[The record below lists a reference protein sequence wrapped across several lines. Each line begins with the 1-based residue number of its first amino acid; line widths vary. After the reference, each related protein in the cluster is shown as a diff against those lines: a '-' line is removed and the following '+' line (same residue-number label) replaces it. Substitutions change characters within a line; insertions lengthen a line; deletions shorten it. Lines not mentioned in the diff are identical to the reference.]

1 MSFNVIKF
9 RDYKIYY
16 KMDDNVRM
24 FDITNFLKQYN
35 KTAIKKRHLS
45 KWLSSIPS
53 YKVLPLEERDDTN
66 SIKMKIPGKFVCVGG
81 VIVHVNYEIF
91 CHILSW
97 INEEMCEEFRSMFTI
112 TTPTI
117 SHDQEYEKLLAEY
130 NELKESTHHTAE
142 YEQQLLDEN
151 EKLRDENKKL
161 RDAYEKICMM
171 YKSEKNLTATLRN
184 QIIELKK
191 EKECLEVNNKY
202 LYENLNKIDKITT
215 DLLNKQ
221 HKDDQN

>member
-112 TTPTI
+112 TTPTTTT
-117 SHDQEYEKLLAEY
+117 SHDQ
-130 NELKESTHHTAE
+130 E

-161 RDAYEKICMM
+161 RDVYEKICMM

-221 HKDDQN
+221 YKDD

>member
-16 KMDDNVRM
+16 KMDGNVRM

-53 YKVLPLEERDDTN
+53 YKVLPLEDRDSTN

-97 INEEMCEEFRSMFTI
+97 INVEMCEEFRSMFTI
-112 TTPTI
+112 TTPTTT
-117 SHDQEYEKLLAEY
+117 SHDQ
-130 NELKESTHHTAE
+130 E

-161 RDAYEKICMM
+161 RDVYEKICMM

-221 HKDDQN
+221 HKDD

>member
-53 YKVLPLEERDDTN
+53 YKVLPLEDRVSTN

-112 TTPTI
+112 TTPTTTT
-117 SHDQEYEKLLAEY
+117 SHDQ
-130 NELKESTHHTAE
+130 E

-171 YKSEKNLTATLRN
+171 YKSEKNLIATLRN

-202 LYENLNKIDKITT
+202 LYENLSKIDKITT

-221 HKDDQN
+221 HKDD

>member
-16 KMDDNVRM
+16 KMDGNVRM

-112 TTPTI
+112 TTPTTT
-117 SHDQEYEKLLAEY
+117 SHDQ
-130 NELKESTHHTAE
+130 E

-161 RDAYEKICMM
+161 RDVYEKICMM

-221 HKDDQN
+221 HKDD

>member
-112 TTPTI
+112 TTPTTT
-117 SHDQEYEKLLAEY
+117 SHDQ
-130 NELKESTHHTAE
+130 E

-161 RDAYEKICMM
+161 RDVYEKICMM

-221 HKDDQN
+221 HKDD

>member
-112 TTPTI
+112 TTPTTT
-117 SHDQEYEKLLAEY
+117 SHDQ
-130 NELKESTHHTAE
+130 E

-161 RDAYEKICMM
+161 RDVYEKICMM

-221 HKDDQN
+221 YKDD

>member
-16 KMDDNVRM
+16 KMDGNVRM

-53 YKVLPLEERDDTN
+53 YKVLPLEDRDSTN
-66 SIKMKIPGKFVCVGG
+66 SIKMKIPGKFVCVGD

-112 TTPTI
+112 TTPTTTT
-117 SHDQEYEKLLAEY
+117 SHDQ
-130 NELKESTHHTAE
+130 E

-161 RDAYEKICMM
+161 RDVYEKICMM

>member
-1 MSFNVIKF
+1 MSFNVINF

-53 YKVLPLEERDDTN
+53 YKVLPLEERDNTN

-112 TTPTI
+112 TTPTTTTT
-117 SHDQEYEKLLAEY
+117 SHDQ
-130 NELKESTHHTAE
+130 E

-202 LYENLNKIDKITT
+202 LYDNLNKIDKITT

-221 HKDDQN
+221 HKDD